1 MSLKVMLMSL
11 MSSGVRF
18 ADFGGALAEFGRAFW

>member
-18 ADFGGALAEFGRAFW
+18 ADVGGVFAEFGRAFW

>member
-11 MSSGVRF
+11 MSSGVWF
-18 ADFGGALAEFGRAFW
+18 ADFGGVFAEFGRAFW

>member
-11 MSSGVRF
+11 MSSGVRL
-18 ADFGGALAEFGRAFW
+18 ADFGAFAEFGRAFW

>member
-11 MSSGVRF
+11 MNSGVRL
-18 ADFGGALAEFGRAFW
+18 ADFGGVFAELGRAFW